1 MQHRARHQANAANAG
16 VAARAREENLLRE
29 ESRDMESLIDK
40 LPAIYQGWFCLA
52 TMIGIVFIGAIIY
65 DYLRRKSGARK
76 FKR

>member
-1 MQHRARHQANAANAG
+1 MQHLTQHKSDRANAG
-16 VAARAREENLLRE
+16 VAARTREENLLRE